1 MPSLR
6 QVCDWLGCVVLNDG
20 AGLDREVKQVGAADL
35 MSDVLA
41 LSRPGFLLITGQTNP
56 QVIRTAV
63 VAEACAVVLVRG
75 KKASPEVVE
84 LARQVNMPLLATP
97 MLMFEVCGRLFEKG
111 LKPC

>member
-6 QVCDWLGCVVLNDG
+6 DVCDWLGCAVMVG
-20 AGLDREVKQVGAADL
+20 EAELDRTVKQVGAADL

-41 LSRPGFLLITGQTNP
+41 FSRPGFLLVTGQTNP

-63 VAEACAVVLVRG
+63 VAEACGVVLVRG
-75 KKASPEVVE
+75 KKASPELVE
-84 LARQVNMPLLATP
+84 LARQVNMPLMATP
-97 MLMFEVCGRLFEKG
+97 LFMFDVCGRLFEKG